1 MKKNF
6 IVNLDSLTDLSNF
19 VTELTT
25 KISSDVDGIYQRQ
38 VVDAKSYLGL
48 VSISIHPVNIVI
60 NTDDEDEIALFNEIC
75 KKYKTIEED

>member
-6 IVNLDSLTDLSNF
+6 IMNLDSLTDLSNF

-38 VVDAKSYLGL
+38 VVDVKSYLGL
-48 VSISIHPVNIVI
+48 VSISIHPVNIII